1 MLFITGKALFI
12 FELTEKEYYTRML
25 PDELIEIQNKNT
37 HNFVKLLTKP
47 TEKILQLLNLDR

>member
-1 MLFITGKALFI
+1 
-12 FELTEKEYYTRML
+12 ML

-47 TEKILQLLNLDR
+47 TEKIPTAFKLRSIILKLI